1 MLDFI
6 FFLLCVL
13 IFFGLCIEIIRLKN
27 KNLELLLIIESTI
40 RDVELIQKKFIN
52 DDQPEK
58 KHLLSFLNETRD
70 IAYKYIEDVHD
81 SLLIFKSEIEN
92 ELISPNEDSIK
103 KIRSAFNKL
112 KKIYPEDI
120 PND

>member
-1 MLDFI
+1 MFDFI
-6 FFLLCVL
+6 IFVFCVL
-13 IFFGLCIEIIRLKN
+13 VFFGLCIEIIRLKN

-40 RDVELIQKKFIN
+40 KDVELIQKKFIN
-52 DDQPEK
+52 SDQPEK
-58 KHLLSFLNETRD
+58 EHLLSFLNETRD

-92 ELISPNEDSIK
+92 ELINPNENSIK